1 MIMYKM
7 IMYKKILNLC
17 AFAFFIALVASFVSC
32 KPEEDETV
40 QLSRLFRPNSFSRVV
55 EGTNVLL
62 KWTPIKNG
70 SYLIEYGHLA
80 SGLPFDS
87 VKNKQVIELARGTTS
102 YELSD
107 LWGSTRYGIRIK
119 AISTIAGTNDSEW
132 VATNFTTGAENIFY
146 PLTFQPDGS
155 YFKILLS
162 WQMEKEVSRIIVT
175 NLQLGEKVFEVS
187 NEEKA
192 LGEKTL
198 LGTAE
203 YRFRN
208 GQQYNI
214 TIWLGDR
221 KRGENTITL
230 QR

>member
-1 MIMYKM
+1 MYKN
-7 IMYKKILNLC
+7 ILNLC
-17 AFAFFIALVASFVSC
+17 ALIFFMALAASFVSC
-32 KPEEDETV
+32 EPEENETV
-40 QLSRLFRPNSFSRVV
+40 QLSRLFRPSSFSRVV
-55 EGTNVLL
+55 DGTNVSL
-62 KWTPIKNG
+62 KWMPIKNAT
-70 SYLIEYGHLA
+70 YLIEYGHLA

-87 VKNKQVIELARGTTS
+87 VKNKVVVELARGTTS

-107 LWGSTRYGIRIK
+107 LWGSTRYGIRIM
-119 AISTIAGTNDSEW
+119 AISTLAGTNNSEW

-146 PLTFQPDGS
+146 PLTYQPDGS

-162 WQMEKEVSRIIVT
+162 WQVEKEVSRIVVT
-175 NLQLGEKVFEVS
+175 NLQLGEKIFEIS

-198 LGTAE
+198 LGTTD